1 MKSPDILVIGGGV
14 IGLSLAMELRLRGRE
29 VLLLERDRC
38 GALAPN
44 HTSGVASAAA
54 AGMLSVADPENPPAL
69 ESLAHL
75 SIGLYPLFLERIAAL
90 SGQRV
95 PLLTTRVVQG
105 YPSSHKIFRPLSV
118 PELWLNLPQV
128 AAPLAPAGLPSSLV
142 WQLREEHSLDPRQLC
157 AALTAACISA
167 GVEIHQHEPVLE
179 LALHSTH
186 ITARTDQSEYHAPR
200 AVLTAGAW
208 CGEISAALDCVVPR
222 RGHMLV
228 LEDPMSPQLD
238 KVVRAPTVYIVP
250 RGDGRLLV
258 GSTVENAGFDVTLQP
273 PTLDALHLAAAHLLP
288 ELAKAAR
295 LDAWAGLRPGTPDG
309 LPILGALETQQSGP
323 KRLFAATGHFR
334 NGILLAPAT
343 AHILA
348 QLLHGEPPAVA
359 IENFSPARFSPA
371 SPTSGGDNSLLATL

>member
-1 MKSPDILVIGGGV
+1 MKSPDVLIIGGGV

-29 VLLLERDRC
+29 VLVLERDRC
-38 GALAPN
+38 GQPPAGPQ
-44 HTSGVASAAA
+44 SGSASAAA
-54 AGMLSVADPENPPAL
+54 AGMLAGDDAENPPAL
-69 ESLAHL
+69 KALAHL
-75 SIGLYPLFLERIAAL
+75 SLGLYPLFLERIAAL

-95 PLLTTRVVQG
+95 PFLTSRVIEG
-105 YPSSHKIFRPLSV
+105 YAAPHHLRHPLSKE
-118 PELWLNLPQV
+118 ELAAQLPQ
-128 AAPLAPAGLPSSLV
+128 LAPDTNLV
-142 WQLREEHSLDPRQLC
+142 WQARDEHSLEPRILC
-157 AALTAACISA
+157 NALTAACRAEGVAIHEHERVTGLTFSA
-167 GVEIHQHEPVLE
+167 
-179 LALHSTH
+179 TH
-186 ITARTDQSEYHAPR
+186 ITAHTTRVPHHA
-200 AVLTAGAW
+200 AQVVITAGAW
-208 CGEISAALDCVVPR
+208 SAEISRELDAVVPR

-228 LEDPMSPQLD
+228 LEDPHVPQLD
-238 KVVRAPTVYIVP
+238 KVVRAPGIYIVP